1 MGDVELRERLAH
13 IDLMQ
18 AQLREL
24 ALKTPT
30 IQAEREE
37 STAATIKLY
46 AEAAK
51 LKRDRW
57 WAPAFAIAALLTAGG
72 AAGLGWAKLLGI

>member
-1 MGDVELRERLAH
+1 MDEVELRERIAH

-24 ALKTPT
+24 ALKMPN
-30 IQAEREE
+30 IQAERGER
-37 STAATIKLY
+37 TAATIKLY

-51 LKRDRW
+51 MRRDRW
-57 WAPAFAIAALLTAGG
+57 WSPAFAIAALLTAGG
-72 AAGLGWAKLLGI
+72 AAGLGWAKILGL

>member
-1 MGDVELRERLAH
+1 LPN
-13 IDLMQ
+13 IDMMQ
-18 AQLREL
+18 AHLREL
-24 ALKTPT
+24 AFKTPT
-30 IQAEREE
+30 IQAGREE
-37 STAATIKLY
+37 RTAATIKLY

-57 WAPAFAIAALLTAGG
+57 WAPAFAIAALLTVGG